1 MYFHHF
7 EKKIIVFP
15 FRKYQAMKMIWKQ
28 VLKIKWVFKISIL
41 TKIPQLNWVIG
52 LYKIISFG
60 SSYKRNLYIYFISNG
75 MFLIQVYQVKKHGE
89 EERKST
95 TMLIAKKKTILVSIL
110 AYKNIYKQKNINI
123 FLIFYFFRYKLNFSK
138 VWLNLCH

>member
-1 MYFHHF
+1 MYMYFHHF
-7 EKKIIVFP
+7 EKKIIVFT

-52 LYKIISFG
+52 LYKRISFG
-60 SSYKRNLYIYFISNG
+60 SCKINLYIYFISNG
-75 MFLIQVYQVKKHGE
+75 VFLIQVYQVKKHGE

-110 AYKNIYKQKNINI
+110 AYKNFYKQKNINI
-123 FLIFYFFRYKLNFSK
+123 FLICLFL
-138 VWLNLCH
+138 